1 MSASYPSRWPV
12 SSFFYPVWR
21 KFNFFFLPLCWAL
34 YVKRLLPCCCCWP
47 AGAELKGPCVGSPQY
62 SLWRPTR
69 LLFGIN
75 NRSSPERPTGR
86 SVSPCTCSVKR
97 ASLSVWG
104 LLFFSFFFRVSRLDS
119 LTGGASVGL
128 ASAVLASVAH
138 APVIGRNRRQVSVRH
153 CRWGER
159 RERIF
164 LPQVCSPATGRENSF
179 PPSEGQSATWRKF

>member
-1 MSASYPSRWPV
+1 MRPTGARANWQPNNQLSDDVGRHQLMNAIECRPAIPAGGPSL
-12 SSFFYPVWR
+12 SFFYPVGR

-97 ASLSVWG
+97 ASLSV
-104 LLFFSFFFRVSRLDS
+104 
-119 LTGGASVGL
+119 
-128 ASAVLASVAH
+128 
-138 APVIGRNRRQVSVRH
+138 
-153 CRWGER
+153 
-159 RERIF
+159 
-164 LPQVCSPATGRENSF
+164 
-179 PPSEGQSATWRKF
+179 